1 MGLPQPQSYQF
12 QKTFFFL
19 SIFHKVPGLSL
30 TDLSRITSRPV
41 TADWKMSYLT
51 NQDGSHV
58 HPGTSLKGITGR
70 CFPKRK
76 PRRCLQPKGQEMWGA
91 TWQAF
96 TPHTPAPGD
105 AGLQEDAEHLLQH
118 SHLFFGVSLVCPSLC
133 ELLHGGP
140 GSFVQEHLDPPGH
153 QGHEEHTKGASSLCV
168 YSVRRGEM
176 SFLVMRPLP

>member
-1 MGLPQPQSYQF
+1 M
-12 QKTFFFL
+12 
-19 SIFHKVPGLSL
+19 SILGRA
-30 TDLSRITSRPV
+30 SRESQAGV
-41 TADWKMSYLT
+41 S
-51 NQDGSHV
+51 
-58 HPGTSLKGITGR
+58 
-70 CFPKRK
+70 PKESQGAACSQRARK
-76 PRRCLQPKGQEMWGA
+76 CGGPHGKCS
-91 TWQAF
+91 
-96 TPHTPAPGD
+96 PHTLLFRLPPAPGD